1 MASPD
6 KPETQPF
13 SLPGDRTP
21 AIEKLPRIELRQ
33 LRYFLAVAE
42 ELNFTRAAARI
53 GIAQPPLSQQI
64 IALEAQLGAQLF
76 VRSRRAVSLT
86 REGEAFVAYARR
98 IINATQTAAEVIQS
112 ISRGEDGPLSIG
124 AIFSSIYLVAPVL
137 LPVFS
142 QRFPNVRLQLQEMTI
157 SQQVAALNEEQID
170 VGILRGPVAM
180 PGIETLEL
188 FEEPFVAVVPA
199 SSPLAKRKTLTVR
212 EIANEPLIRVYPSA
226 NRDYSRL
233 MLASLSDAGY
243 TLNVVQEVMDTHT
256 LIGLVAAGFGISM
269 VPASLRKI
277 HIDGISYV
285 EIEGDTPTT
294 TLQLAWRSDSPSPI
308 LKHFIAAALELAPSL
323 GKPAT

>member
-1 MASPD
+1 MANPE
-6 KPETQPF
+6 KPETAVY
-13 SLPGDRTP
+13 SVPGSRTP
-21 AIEKLPRIELRQ
+21 AIERLPRIELRQ

-86 REGEAFVAYARR
+86 REGEAFVSYARR

-137 LPVFS
+137 LPAFS
-142 QRFPNVRLQLQEMTI
+142 SRFPRVRLQLQEMTI
-157 SQQVAALNEEQID
+157 SQQIAALKEEQID
-170 VGILRGPVAM
+170 IGILRGPINV
-180 PGIETLEL
+180 PGFDTLKL
-188 FEEPFVAVVPA
+188 LEEPFVAVVPS
-199 SSPLAKRKTLTVR
+199 SSPLAKSKNLTVK
-212 EIANEPLIRVYPSA
+212 EIAAHPLIRVYPSA

-233 MLASLSDAGY
+233 MFASLIDAGHK
-243 TLNVVQEVMDTHT
+243 LDIVQEVMDTHT

-269 VPASLRKI
+269 VPASLRNI

-285 EIEGDTPTT
+285 DIDGAMPTT

-308 LKHFIAAALELAPSL
+308 LRHFVEAAAEFAPSL
-323 GKPAT
+323 GKGKS